1 MVRRWLQLEL
11 RVCYLQRQKTF
22 SHGLSPFPSPIAA
35 EFWSCEKEK
44 MAAAKHW
51 GWMDLWA
58 AFHLPIPWDSEPWVE
73 GRVGKS
79 FGTGSLWRF
88 QEAEETAANSQW
100 TIARKWV
107 SSVYG
112 ECPHTFCKL
121 MWVFSAANTCWK
133 LWPSLPGAT
142 ILHGWLY
149 LWSGAQA
156 AQGLSKNLGTR
167 TNDLSSFSKCHF
179 GASPI
184 SGQANIITG
193 NSNRVSYGCRSGFP
207 GLVCNLWHLRHES

>member
-1 MVRRWLQLEL
+1 
-11 RVCYLQRQKTF
+11 
-22 SHGLSPFPSPIAA
+22 
-35 EFWSCEKEK
+35 
-44 MAAAKHW
+44 MAASKHW

-73 GRVGKS
+73 GRWRNCCELSMDHRYLVGV
-79 FGTGSLWRF
+79 FCVWRI
-88 QEAEETAANSQW
+88 Q
-100 TIARKWV
+100 K
-107 SSVYG
+107 
-112 ECPHTFCKL
+112 HTFCKL
-121 MWVFSAANTCWK
+121 MWGFSAANTCWK

-149 LWSGAQA
+149 LRSG
-156 AQGLSKNLGTR
+156 AQGLSKNLGTG

-193 NSNRVSYGCRSGFP
+193 NSNRVSYGCRSGLP
-207 GLVCNLWHLRHES
+207 GRVCNLWQLRHESKSQTDIYSTLLVVLVSCFFLNTTRR